1 MRLSWRDG
9 LSTVLVLAGLLMA
22 LSVIQGWGWPFLGG
36 VRSGIVALGI
46 VGLAACVL
54 GAPRE
59 SFYYRDP
66 FGLMTTLIVM
76 IALAVAIVGGLI
88 FAMQQFL
95 IVLMVVTA
103 MLWVMATVRHA
114 VEGATPSTPNKR
126 VVA

>member
-1 MRLSWRDG
+1 MRLTWKDA

-22 LSVIQGWGWPFLGG
+22 LSVIQGWGWPLLSG
-36 VRSGIVALGI
+36 VRSGIIALGI
-46 VGLAACVL
+46 VGLAACAL

-66 FGLMTTLIVM
+66 FGLMTTAIVM

-88 FAMQQFL
+88 VGTQQFL

-114 VEGATPSTPNKR
+114 VEGSNPATPTKTM
-126 VVA
+126 VA

>member
-1 MRLSWRDG
+1 MRLTWKDA

-22 LSVIQGWGWPFLGG
+22 LSVVQGWGWPLLSG
-36 VRSGIVALGI
+36 VRSGIIALGV
-46 VGLAACVL
+46 VGVAACAL

-66 FGLMTTLIVM
+66 FGLMTTVIVM

-88 FAMQQFL
+88 AGTQQFL

-114 VEGATPSTPNKR
+114 VEGSTSSTPTKR

>member
-1 MRLSWRDG
+1 MKLTWKDG
-9 LSTVLVLAGLLMA
+9 LSTVLVSAGLLMA
-22 LSVIQGWGWPFLGG
+22 LSVLLGWGWPLLGS
-36 VRSGIVALGI
+36 VRSGIVALGL
-46 VGLAACVL
+46 VGVAACAL

-59 SFYYRDP
+59 SFYYRNP

-76 IALAVAIVGGLI
+76 IALVVSIAGGLI
-88 FAMQQFL
+88 AGTTQFL

-114 VEGATPSTPNKR
+114 VEGSASSPESKR

>member
-1 MRLSWRDG
+1 MRLTWRDA

-22 LSVIQGWGWPFLGG
+22 LSVVQGWGWPLLGG
-36 VRSGIVALGI
+36 VRAGIVALGI
-46 VGLAACVL
+46 VGVAACAL

-88 FAMQQFL
+88 FGTQEFL
-95 IVLMVVTA
+95 VVLMVVTA

-114 VEGATPSTPNKR
+114 VEGTTPSTPTKR

>member
-1 MRLSWRDG
+1 MRLTWKDA

-22 LSVIQGWGWPFLGG
+22 LSVIQGWGWPLLSG
-36 VRSGIVALGI
+36 VRSGIIALAV
-46 VGLAACVL
+46 VGLAACTL

-66 FGLMTTLIVM
+66 FGLMTTAVVM
-76 IALAVAIVGGLI
+76 IALVVAIVGGLI
-88 FAMQQFL
+88 VGTQQFL

-114 VEGATPSTPNKR
+114 VEGSAPSTPSKR